1 MSDNNTQV
9 VQYLLLLGY
18 PASIALTPLFIYFG
32 IDQEIFV
39 ILCSLLFIDGFLGG
53 WKSHVLR
60 NIKPQK
66 YTEWKW
72 NKFWWGISEK
82 LLIAMIPFIVAVLA
96 ITLKYDG
103 KFLVDMCIKIMVV
116 SEGYSVFGNMYAI
129 RNKKDVKRL
138 DAISLLI
145 QGLRTGLHTWLMSTI
160 KKIEKSK
167 DCDFKD
173 RE

>member
-60 NIKPQK
+60 NVKPQK
-66 YTEWKW
+66 YSEWKW

-82 LLIAMIPFIVAVLA
+82 LLIAMIPFILAVLA

-103 KFLVDMCIKIMVV
+103 KFLVDACIRIMAV
-116 SEGYSVFGNMYAI
+116 SMGYAVIGNIYAI
-129 RNKKDVKRL
+129 LAKKDVEKL
-138 DAISLLI
+138 DGISLLL
-145 QGLRTGLHTWLMSTI
+145 QAVKGFLHAWIVSTI